1 MEVLMLLLVV
11 VGAFIIIIVVVG
23 LALKLIDKFSQKEK
37 RPFLDSLKTEF
48 NLEETVESSPIAPD
62 KTYLKGIYQN
72 CPFSII
78 CDWYRPVNA
87 KSVIFTTK
95 ISFETQEDLPY
106 NWIGKTIKAVEKIP
120 ENKAFDE
127 QNFALKINTP
137 SEILLSDETKKAIY
151 EIKQMLKS
159 TYLNIVFRDT
169 QTIDFIVFQDL
180 SSENIYKA
188 CQNIIYSLPK
198 IKNILVK

>member
-11 VGAFIIIIVVVG
+11 VGAFIIMIVVVG

-37 RPFLDSLKTEF
+37 RPFLDNLKTEF
-48 NLEETVESSPIAPD
+48 GLEENLESNSTAPD
-62 KTYLKGIYQN
+62 RIYLKGIYQN
-72 CPFSII
+72 CLFVLI
-78 CDWYRPVNA
+78 CDWHRPVNA

-95 ISFETQEDLPY
+95 ISFETQENLPY
-106 NWIGKTIKAVEKIP
+106 SWIGKTIKAVEKIP

-127 QNFALKINTP
+127 QNFVLKVNVP
-137 SEILLSDETKKAIY
+137 SEISLSDEVKKVIY
-151 EIKQMLKS
+151 EIKQILKS

-198 IKNILVK
+198 IKNILDK